1 MELPGLREARERKD
15 LSQRRLGEIAGVSYP
30 RISALEN
37 GGEARQSTAEKLA
50 KALGVDV
57 KALRTNEDRRMR
69 GQVEL
74 LEFRLRQYERREE
87 QSDEKWLNL
96 HGIAALMEKRTPNER
111 LRERLSFV
119 AGVSIERWAGLFDW
133 EEEEQALLK
142 ETA

>member
-1 MELPGLREARERKD
+1 MELPGLREARERKE

-57 KALRTNEDRRMR
+57 KVLRTDEARRMR
-69 GQVEL
+69 RQAEL
-74 LEFRLRQYERREE
+74 LEWRLRQYQKRDE
-87 QSDEKWLNL
+87 QSDTKWLNL
-96 HGIAALMEKRTPNER
+96 HGIASLMEKRTGDER

-119 AGVSIERWAGLFDW
+119 AEVSIERWATVFDW
-133 EEEEQALLK
+133 EGEEQALE